1 MVAAGEAIERARPD
15 FAEDATGTVRVA
27 SGPMTIRF
35 IARRLP
41 ELLDALPGIEI
52 ELYSSYS
59 LINLSRRE
67 ADIALRNRRP
77 EEGRLAMRALPQ
89 PSYAVFGAKTYVA
102 RHPVAATAGR
112 YDGCRWIGFDETRGH
127 SESLLWLTAKIGRAP
142 HIRCSNASAILDA
155 LMAGAGLA
163 VLPCFLGAEEPTLM
177 QLTAPI
183 DELDREGLWLVVHED
198 MRDRR
203 ACAWPRTASLPCST
217 AIATCC
223 SRRARA
229 DVIAARSASG
239 IRHRCRPSTV
249 RGPATRPIQL
259 GELRALLRP
268 FDPRQDQVERCDQ
281 PRGMRCGRR
290 PWPSPGGHWSNPRSR
305 RQWAL
310 RSRGSSIGSRRWR
323 RQRQNRPS

>member
-1 MVAAGEAIERARPD
+1 MNELTPSWDDLRLFAAIAAEGSLSAAARRLKLSQPTMGRRLQALEERMGAKLLERMGAGPGGHYVLTSKGAELLPLVERMVAAGEAIERAQPD

-112 YDGCRWIGFDETRGH
+112 YEACRWIGFDETRGH
-127 SESLLWLTAKIGRAP
+127 SETLLWLAAKIGRAP
-142 HIRCSNASAILDA
+142 HTRCSNASAILDT

-163 VLPCFLGAEEPTLM
+163 VLPCFLGAEEPTLV

-183 DELDREGLWLVVHED
+183 DDLDREGLWLVVHED
-198 MRDRR
+198 MRDR
-203 ACAWPRTASLPCST
+203 PRVRLA
-217 AIATCC
+217 
-223 SRRARA
+223 A
-229 DVIAARSASG
+229 DRIAALFHRY
-239 IRHRCRPSTV
+239 RH
-249 RGPATRPIQL
+249 
-259 GELRALLRP
+259 LL
-268 FDPRQDQVERCDQ
+268 Q
-281 PRGMRCGRR
+281 PEGAG
-290 PWPSPGGHWSNPRSR
+290 
-305 RQWAL
+305 
-310 RSRGSSIGSRRWR
+310 
-323 RQRQNRPS
+323 